1 MVIFI
6 RNLAGNCTSKQSP
19 AAIPTTGLFR
29 PSLRLPGI
37 VPAPRAGG
45 GHRIVAVRAP
55 FPGHRGA
62 LLHDV
67 FVLDGRPLAG
77 EEEDGAAPLAAAH
90 PVELDGLRG
99 VPTAQLRDAAHHVEV
114 LPRRGG
120 E

>member
-1 MVIFI
+1 MPG
-6 RNLAGNCTSKQSP
+6 R
-19 AAIPTTGLFR
+19 TGRLYV
-29 PSLRLPGI
+29 SLRLPGV

-45 GHRIVAVRAP
+45 GHRVVAVRAP

-90 PVELDGLRG
+90 PVELDRLRG
-99 VPTAQLRDAAHHVEV
+99 VPTAELGDAPHPVEV
-114 LPRRGG
+114 LPRAGG
-120 E
+120 QL